1 MSHRVPTNGELGG
14 HSAPGRTSSS
24 RGAFTVTPGVPQK
37 NRSTRTA
44 LSIVANHCP
53 SLTMRRAARWLKG
66 LTRDQSVE
74 LNSIVSWIICVYY
87 FSAFTLSYKT
97 SDFVT
102 YARWVCGYGDSD
114 AADLCGLCNFF
125 TSFLASTLCSYE
137 AYAGWG
143 TPKGRGAHAAYCRK
157 ATRRQILLLLIMT
170 TPSLASNWFAC
181 KLMRSLT
188 THGQREARASVWATL
203 AVGFR
208 HGIANTNP
216 PGLVSFFIITSRF
229 IGDKVSHGFL
239 WPTLTELVWDIVVPN
254 VIAERTAQYFM
265 RRDLQ
270 WYGGLSAERSR
281 DRKSV
286 V

>member
-1 MSHRVPTNGELGG
+1 MEARVRKTVCRL
-14 HSAPGRTSSS
+14 SARKYS
-24 RGAFTVTPGVPQK
+24 RET
-37 NRSTRTA
+37 RSR
-44 LSIVANHCP
+44 
-53 SLTMRRAARWLKG
+53 LTL
-66 LTRDQSVE
+66 
-74 LNSIVSWIICVYY
+74 
-87 FSAFTLSYKT
+87 
-97 SDFVT
+97 
-102 YARWVCGYGDSD
+102 
-114 AADLCGLCNFF
+114 FF
-125 TSFLASTLCSYE
+125 FL
-137 AYAGWG
+137 
-143 TPKGRGAHAAYCRK
+143 PPNK
-157 ATRRQILLLLIMT
+157 
-170 TPSLASNWFAC
+170 SLASNWFAC

-188 THGQREARASVWATL
+188 THGQRVARASVWATL

-281 DRKSV
+281 NFVRGWGWKRW
-286 V
+286 

>member
-24 RGAFTVTPGVPQK
+24 RGAFTETPGVPQK

-44 LSIVANHCP
+44 LSIVSNHCP

-74 LNSIVSWIICVYY
+74 LNSIVAWIICVYY
-87 FSAFTLSYKT
+87 LSAFTLSYKT

-170 TPSLASNWFAC
+170 TPV
-181 KLMRSLT
+181 R
-188 THGQREARASVWATL
+188 
-203 AVGFR
+203 VG
-208 HGIANTNP
+208 A
-216 PGLVSFFIITSRF
+216 
-229 IGDKVSHGFL
+229 
-239 WPTLTELVWDIVVPN
+239 
-254 VIAERTAQYFM
+254 
-265 RRDLQ
+265 
-270 WYGGLSAERSR
+270 
-281 DRKSV
+281 
-286 V
+286 